1 MTATRCLDALTDLP
15 DQTDRTT
22 VVTGC
27 TVGGL
32 GFHVALELARRGGR
46 VVLAGRSSD
55 RLAAAEQAIR
65 GEVPDAALDPLVV
78 DVSDLTSVRLAAS
91 EAARFGPLHCLVN
104 NAGIMATPYARTS
117 DGFEQ
122 QLATNH
128 LGPFLL
134 TGLLLPQ
141 LVESGDGRVV
151 AVSSQ
156 MHRTARRAP
165 LGDPRHQVGRYSR
178 WPAYAET
185 KLANLL
191 FTFELERRLRE
202 ADLPVRATAAHPGY
216 SGTHLVANGRFGR
229 SSGGGASIV
238 DAASRAIGQSPAM
251 GALPLLMAATDDLP
265 GGTYCGPGGPG
276 EVRGLPRV
284 VGTRRLARDE
294 DAQRRLWTISEQA
307 DRHQP
312 TPDRMDRPPPD
323 APGAVPRR
331 RRARRGPSG
340 RLCGFSTRV
349 CTPEPQA
356 GACSGRPTARAGRGS
371 GRGTARARERGY
383 VAATVSRSSRSK
395 SAEVTQSCTC
405 SGRWGRCSS
414 HHSQ

>member
-1 MTATRCLDALTDLP
+1 MSWTLEDVP

-22 VVTGC
+22 LVTGC

-46 VVLAGRSSD
+46 VVLAGRSPD
-55 RLAAAEQAIR
+55 RLGAAE
-65 GEVPDAALDPLVV
+65 AALCAQVPGATLDQLVV
-78 DVSDLTSVRLAAS
+78 DLADLTSVRLAADR
-91 EAARFGPLHCLVN
+91 ARQVGPLHALVN
-104 NAGIMATPYARTS
+104 NAGIMATPYARTV

-156 MHRTARRAP
+156 MHRAAREAP
-165 LGDPRHQVGRYSR
+165 LGDPRNHEGRYSR
-178 WPAYAET
+178 WPAYAGT

-191 FTFELERRLRE
+191 FTFELERRLRS
-202 ADLPVRATAAHPGY
+202 ADLHVRATAAHPGY

-229 SSGGGASIV
+229 SSGGVASIV
-238 DAASRAIGQSPAM
+238 DAASRAIGQAPAM
-251 GALPLLMAATDDLP
+251 GALPVLMATTADLP

-284 VGTRRLARDE
+284 VGTSRRARDE
-294 DAQRRLWTISEQA
+294 HAQRELWTVSEQA
-307 DRHQP
+307 TGIAYP
-312 TPDRMDRPPPD
+312 
-323 APGAVPRR
+323 
-331 RRARRGPSG
+331 
-340 RLCGFSTRV
+340 
-349 CTPEPQA
+349 
-356 GACSGRPTARAGRGS
+356 
-371 GRGTARARERGY
+371 
-383 VAATVSRSSRSK
+383 
-395 SAEVTQSCTC
+395 
-405 SGRWGRCSS
+405 
-414 HHSQ
+414 

>member
-1 MTATRCLDALTDLP
+1 VTSDGSWRLTDMP
-15 DQTDRTT
+15 DQTGRTT

-32 GFHVALELARRGGR
+32 GFHASLELARRGGR

-55 RLAAAEQAIR
+55 RLVAAEEAIR
-65 GEVPDAALDPLVV
+65 RELPDAALDHLVV
-78 DVSDLTSVRLAAS
+78 DLADLTSVRQAAA
-91 EAARFGPLHCLVN
+91 EAGAIGAIHCLLN
-104 NAGIMATPYARTS
+104 NAGIMATPYARTV

-156 MHRTARRAP
+156 MHRRARRAP
-165 LGDPRHQVGRYSR
+165 LGDPRHQEDRYSR
-178 WPAYAET
+178 WPAYAAT

-229 SSGGGASIV
+229 SSGGTASIV
-238 DAASRAIGQSPAM
+238 DAASRAIGQSPAS
-251 GALPLLMAATDDLP
+251 GALPLLMAATADLP

-276 EVRGLPRV
+276 QVRGLPQI
-284 VGTRRLARDE
+284 VGTSRLARDE
-294 DAQRRLWTISEQA
+294 HAQRELWTVSEQA
-307 DRHQP
+307 TGIAYP
-312 TPDRMDRPPPD
+312 
-323 APGAVPRR
+323 
-331 RRARRGPSG
+331 
-340 RLCGFSTRV
+340 
-349 CTPEPQA
+349 
-356 GACSGRPTARAGRGS
+356 
-371 GRGTARARERGY
+371 
-383 VAATVSRSSRSK
+383 
-395 SAEVTQSCTC
+395 
-405 SGRWGRCSS
+405 
-414 HHSQ
+414 